1 MSRALV
7 EQAQRGDRDAYERLA
22 RASSRRLFL
31 IASRILRDGDAAEDA
46 VQQTLVAIWRDL
58 PSLRDPDRF
67 DAWTYRL
74 LIRSCRA
81 ESRRHRRIG
90 VQVVDLSDEIAD
102 GTRDEIGDVALRDQ
116 LGRAFDAL
124 SQDHRAVVVLHHL
137 VGLPLAE
144 IAEILDIP
152 YGTVGSRLHHAM
164 RAMRATIDAAERAP
178 VRGGQPA

>member
-1 MSRALV
+1 MSRVLV
-7 EQAQRGDRDAYERLA
+7 ERAQQGDRDAYEQLA
-22 RASSRRLFL
+22 RGAARRLFL
-31 IASRILRDGDAAEDA
+31 VASRILRDTDAAEDA
-46 VQQTLVAIWRDL
+46 VQQTLVGIWRDL

-67 DAWTYRL
+67 DAWTYRMVV
-74 LIRSCRA
+74 RACRGQG
-81 ESRRHRRIG
+81 RRHRRMG
-90 VQVVDLSDEIAD
+90 VSIVDLSDEMAAD
-102 GTRDEIGDVALRDQ
+102 RDHIGDVVVRDQ

-137 VGLPLAE
+137 VGLPLGE

-164 RAMRATIDAAERAP
+164 RAMRATLDASERTA